1 MPTTAP
7 APLTIISILPEG
19 SRVSSGE
26 IVCELDSSALREAMA
41 VEQLRHVQASAW
53 VDQAKLTLEADQI
66 ALREYESGVLPQDT
80 ELIRQCISICQ
91 IERDQAARN
100 LAWAHG
106 ALAKGFRTAVQVS
119 ADAAIVEQK
128 EIALRDAE
136 GMLERLLKHTAKR
149 IITARRARI
158 LAIRADLLSLE
169 SSLRLETQRLKRI
182 ELMVANCTL
191 RAPRNGIVVY
201 ASPSN
206 GWANPELRVREGS
219 IVHASQPI
227 FRLLDPSHIQVR
239 AEINE
244 SLVARVRPGQPV
256 RIHLEAFPDRILL
269 GSVATIVPVPSVTSA
284 LSTDV
289 RTFFATVRIESGGFD
304 SLAIGQTAELEFLV
318 ETRRRVTRVPLEA
331 IRWVDDQSFA
341 ATVVPTPNGQDWQW
355 RPVSLGLSNT
365 THAEVVQGLEPGD
378 RVIAHAEGNPTAEFD
393 PPQPETSFNLA
404 LQRKPAHH

>member
-26 IVCELDSSALREAMA
+26 IVCELDSSALREALA

-66 ALREYESGVLPQDT
+66 ALREYESGMLPQDT

-106 ALAKGFRTAVQVS
+106 ALAKGFRTSVQVS

-191 RAPRNGIVVY
+191 RAPRTGIVVY

-206 GWANPELRVREGS
+206 GWANPDLRVREGS

-284 LSTDV
+284 LSSDV

-404 LQRKPAHH
+404 LERKPVHH